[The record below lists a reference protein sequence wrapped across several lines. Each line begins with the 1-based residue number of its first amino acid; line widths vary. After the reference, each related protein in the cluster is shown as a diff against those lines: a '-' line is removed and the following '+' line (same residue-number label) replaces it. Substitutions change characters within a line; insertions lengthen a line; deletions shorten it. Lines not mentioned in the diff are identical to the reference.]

1 MQKKRPV
8 NLNLLTIRFP
18 ATAVISILHRASG
31 VILFGFI
38 VLLLYVLQL
47 TLQSSEQFT
56 QVQSFWHESFVRFF
70 VWIFLSSFIL
80 HLLAGLRHFVMD
92 FGFAEEKSS
101 GRLGAYIVM
110 ISSAIIIVALGV
122 YLW

>member
-8 NLNLLTIRFP
+8 NLNLFTICFP
-18 ATAVISILHRASG
+18 ATAVISILHRLSG

-38 VLLLYVLQL
+38 ALLLYALDL
-47 TLQSSEQFT
+47 TLQSPAQFA
-56 QVQSFWHESFVRFF
+56 QVQSLWHESFVRFF
-70 VWIFLSSFIL
+70 VWVFLSAFVL

-92 FGFAEEKSS
+92 FGFAEEKNS
-101 GRLGAYIVM
+101 GRFGAYIVM
-110 ISSAIIIVALGV
+110 IGSGVVIVALGV